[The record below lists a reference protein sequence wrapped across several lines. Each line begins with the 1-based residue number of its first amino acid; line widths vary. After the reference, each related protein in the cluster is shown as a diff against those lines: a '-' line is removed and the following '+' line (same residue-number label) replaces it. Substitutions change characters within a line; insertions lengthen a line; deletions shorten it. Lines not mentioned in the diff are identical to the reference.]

1 MGGKGKGKGKGKAK
15 GKTKGKFSK
24 DKPAPKTS
32 PKHVAPADGD
42 HEATDAAP
50 AAPAPKAPR
59 PRNRRRQ
66 KQEEA
71 EASLP
76 TSKENKSEEGHYT
89 TVVSL
94 IGELTLHTVTH
105 YLASMV
111 LGMIHLVAVK
121 CINFVEQSQRRA
133 QLTVSAFPLVV
144 FDALPFNFAGL
155 WPSKSAASSPF
166 LCSLR
171 LMEQTSIC
179 WKITSSNWRASRHN
193 IWSRICP
200 LVMCV
205 LRALLWMEHGS
216 MYNCHTQPAVNM
228 ADNPGPHGMQDSG
241 LGRWGHQEH
250 LGLVP
255 MPCYLLNSAS
265 CWFSAS
271 GMT

>member
-24 DKPAPKTS
+24 DKPAPRTS

-42 HEATDAAP
+42 DEATDAAP

-76 TSKENKSEEGHYT
+76 TSEENKSEEGHYT

-144 FDALPFNFAGL
+144 FDAIAIQ
-155 WPSKSAASSPF
+155 
-166 LCSLR
+166 LR
-171 LMEQTSIC
+171 RTVAFEECRKQPI
-179 WKITSSNWRASRHN
+179 
-193 IWSRICP
+193 P
-200 LVMCV
+200 V
-205 LRALLWMEHGS
+205 LTAIDG
-216 MYNCHTQPAVNM
+216 
-228 ADNPGPHGMQDSG
+228 ADF
-241 LGRWGHQEH
+241 
-250 LGLVP
+250 
-255 MPCYLLNSAS
+255 YLLENHFQQLEGIKTQYLVSNLSTCDVRLASATVDGTRIYVQLPY
-265 CWFSAS
+265 SACCQH
-271 GMT
+271 G